1 MKKFMRAVMVLF
13 AIFMLTG
20 NQADAAKFVQRT
32 GTVNTNLLNVRKSPS
47 YDGKILKTLKSG
59 KSVTITGQVTSG
71 GMKWYKISI
80 KVSGKKKKAYVL
92 KRYVKLDK
100 TTVKSTMKQKAVMVK
115 KATAYKTANTK
126 DTKVATIKK
135 KSIVKIRGEIKVA
148 GVNWYK
154 INYTNNGKKIVG
166 YVKQQYVN
174 SSSGNAAAGADG
186 QSIQA
191 YLSQFPESY
200 QKSLQALH
208 EKYPNWMFIPQ
219 DTGLTW
225 EEAVKGENVVG
236 RNTISSTVPKG
247 GQTGTFSAP
256 FSYLS
261 TMTGAYDWSSD
272 TYKLCDGTTWYTVSE
287 DVLKYYMDPRNFLTE
302 KNIFQFENLSFDDA
316 QDEAVVKSMLSGTFM
331 KGDYEVTD
339 KTTKKTVKGSY
350 SQAFMAAGRE
360 NAINPYF
367 LAARV
372 IQEVGV
378 NGSGS
383 TSGTVKGYK
392 GIYNFYNIGANDSA
406 GGGAVENGLLWA
418 SGGKDKSKTYLRPWT
433 TPYKSIVGGA
443 GYIAKN
449 YVQKGQNTLY
459 TQKFNVVS
467 KDSLYDHQYMTCV
480 YAPANES
487 PTVYNAY
494 KKYNI
499 LDSKMIFRIPVYKNM
514 PAKACALPKAEGN
527 PNSYVKSVSIT
538 NTENKAS
545 LKGYLNKKFKYTKKN
560 YEMTVPLAVKKI
572 KIGGTPVSG
581 QATITSGAG
590 TYSLTAGKTK
600 TVKLVCTAGNGTSR
614 TYKFKITRL
623 AQ

>member
-1 MKKFMRAVMVLF
+1 MRAVLVLF

-47 YDGKILKTLKSG
+47 YNGKILKTLKSG

-115 KATAYKTANTK
+115 KATVYKTANTK
-126 DTKVATIKK
+126 DKKVAKIKK
-135 KSIVKIRGEIKVA
+135 KSIVKIRGQLRVA
-148 GVNWYK
+148 GVDWYK
-154 INYTNNGKKIVG
+154 INYTKDGKKIVG

-174 SSSGNAAAGADG
+174 SSSGNGAAAGADE
-186 QSIQA
+186 QSIQD
-191 YLSQFPESY
+191 YIKQFPQSY
-200 QKSLQALH
+200 QKSLLALH
-208 EKYPNWMFIPQ
+208 EKHPNWVFIPQ
-219 DTGLTW
+219 QTNLTW
-225 EEAVKGENVVG
+225 EQAVKGENVVG
-236 RNTISSTVPKG
+236 RNTISSNVPKG

-261 TMTGAYDWSSD
+261 TMSGAYDWSSD
-272 TYKLCDGTTWYTVSE
+272 TYKLIDGTTWYTVSE
-287 DVLKYYMDPRNFLTE
+287 NVLKYYMDPRNFLTE
-302 KNIFQFENLSFDDA
+302 KHIFQFENLSFDEA
-316 QDEAVVKSMLSGTFM
+316 QNEDVVKSMLKGTFM
-331 KGDYEVTD
+331 SGDYEVTD
-339 KTTKKTVKGSY
+339 KSTKKKVKGSY
-350 SQAFMAAGRE
+350 AQAFMAAGRE

-383 TSGTVKGYK
+383 TSGTYKGYK

-406 GGGAVENGLLWA
+406 GGGAVANGLLWA
-418 SGGKDKSKTYLRPWT
+418 SGGKGKSKTYLRPWT

-459 TQKFNVVS
+459 TQKFNVVC

-494 KKYNI
+494 NKYKI
-499 LDSKMIFRIPVYKNM
+499 LDSKMIFRIPVYNNM
-514 PAKACALPKAEGN
+514 PEKPCILPKAEGN
-527 PNSYVKSVSIT
+527 PNSYIKSVAIT

-545 LKGYLNKKFKYTKKN
+545 LKGYLNKKFKYSAVK
-560 YEMTVPLAVKKI
+560 YEMTVPYAVKKI
-572 KIGGTPVSG
+572 KIDGTPVSKK
-581 QATITSGAG
+581 ASITSGAG

-600 TVKLVCTAGNGTSR
+600 TVKLVCTAGNGTNR